1 MLGNRLIVVMGPAG
15 AGKSTI
21 ARALS
26 QQTTLPMIEADDYH
40 PQSNRKK
47 MAAGIP
53 LEDKDRAAWI
63 DALAQA
69 SHMSP
74 ASSLILACSAL
85 TPYVQ
90 GRLKAETARE
100 IVWLLLEVPKAV
112 LQARMEARTGHFMP
126 ASLLDDQLCALT
138 PPEDAISIHADQPIE
153 AVLADILAKLD
164 QAC

>member
-1 MLGNRLIVVMGPAG
+1 
-15 AGKSTI
+15 
-21 ARALS
+21 
-26 QQTTLPMIEADDYH
+26 
-40 PQSNRKK
+40 
-47 MAAGIP
+47 
-53 LEDKDRAAWI
+53 
-63 DALAQA
+63 
-69 SHMSP
+69 
-74 ASSLILACSAL
+74 
-85 TPYVQ
+85 VQ